1 MSYDLYLE
9 PEVHAARRELPGNL
23 RQRVRRAFDDL
34 RATPRPAESRPLDT
48 SGIDLPTN
56 IELRRI
62 RIDRW
67 RIIYAVSDDDQ
78 WVWLLAI
85 RRRPP
90 YDYEDLPDLANRL
103 PGSERTSP

>member
-9 PEVHAARRELPGNL
+9 PEVHAARRALPGNL
-23 RQRVRRAFDDL
+23 RQRVRRVIDDL
-34 RATPRPAESRPLDT
+34 GVTPRPAESRLLDT
-48 SGIDLPTN
+48 AGIDLPAS

-62 RIDRW
+62 RIERW
-67 RIIYAVSDDDQ
+67 RIIYAVSDIDR

-90 YDYEDLPDLANRL
+90 YDYEDLPELASWL
-103 PGSERTSP
+103 PSPE

>member
-1 MSYDLYLE
+1 MSYDLFLE
-9 PEVHAARRELPGNL
+9 AEVHAARRELPGNV
-23 RQRVRRAFDDL
+23 RQRMRRAIDDL
-34 RATPRPAESRPLDT
+34 RAMPRPAESRPLDT
-48 SGIDLPTN
+48 TGIDLPSG

-67 RIIYAVSDDDQ
+67 RIVYAVSDAER

-90 YDYEDLPDLANRL
+90 YDYEDLPDLASRL
-103 PGSERTSP
+103 PGPE

>member
-1 MSYDLYLE
+1 MSYDLFLD

-23 RQRVRRAFDDL
+23 RQRVRRAIDDL
-34 RATPRPAESRPLDT
+34 GRAPRPTESKLLDIA
-48 SGIDLPTN
+48 GIDLPPT

-67 RIIYAVSDDDQ
+67 RIVYAVSDADQ

-90 YDYEDLPDLANRL
+90 YNYEDLPELAGRL
-103 PGSERTSP
+103 PGSE

>member
-1 MSYDLYLE
+1 MSYDLFVE
-9 PEVHAARRELPGNL
+9 PEVHDARRDLPGNL
-23 RQRVRRAFDDL
+23 RQRIRRLIESLAS
-34 RATPRPAESRPLDT
+34 APRPAESQPLQFSET
-48 SGIDLPTN
+48 DLPTG

-67 RIIYAVSDDDQ
+67 RIIYAVSDADQ

-90 YDYEDLPDLANRL
+90 YDYNDLPELVGRL
-103 PGSERTSP
+103 PRPA

>member
-1 MSYDLYLE
+1 MSYDLFLE
-9 PEVHAARRELPGNL
+9 PEVHTARRELPGNL
-23 RQRVRRAFDDL
+23 RQRVRRSIDDL
-34 RATPRPAESRPLDT
+34 GRAPRPAESKPLDLA
-48 SGIDLPTN
+48 GIDLPPS

-67 RIIYAVSDDDQ
+67 RIVYAVSDADQ

-90 YDYEDLPDLANRL
+90 YDYEDLPELASRL
-103 PGSERTSP
+103 PISE